1 MPTEVGV
8 ALSETQIAS
17 SLQFATT
24 GLIALHG
31 PGILTIAL
39 SAIAQLAVRRG
50 PVWVVDGGNCFDAL
64 WIARHIA
71 ASGLA
76 PGPALGRIHVSRA
89 FTCHQL
95 AECLLSLS
103 PYMGPLVVLGLLD
116 TFYDED
122 VRLEEVRRLLNHTWP
137 TLHSRSRTSLVVV
150 TLQLPE
156 VAVPEDRGQ
165 LYHAFVRLADRAVSL
180 IADTEAISQLP
191 LWR

>member
-1 MPTEVGV
+1 MLTEVS
-8 ALSETQIAS
+8 AAPSETQIAS
-17 SLQFATT
+17 SLQFTT
-24 GLIALHG
+24 AGLVALHG

-64 WIARHIA
+64 WVARHIA

-76 PGPALGRIHVSRA
+76 PAPALGRIHVSRA

-95 AECLLSLS
+95 AERLLSLS
-103 PYMGPLVVLGLLD
+103 PYMSPLVVLGLLD
-116 TFYDED
+116 TFYDEN
-122 VRLEEVRRLLNHTWP
+122 VRLDEVRRLLNRTWP

-156 VAVPEDRGQ
+156 AEAQESRGQ
-165 LYHAFVRLADRAVSL
+165 LYHTFVRLADRAVSL
-180 IADTEAISQLP
+180 IPKAEASMQLP